1 MARLTK
7 KTPVTPT
14 HEERIAEAESLKT
27 GALDVFE
34 QAIRDLELAEAL
46 HANVYEDIE
55 AEIQRLID
63 LQWQADNNADKAG
76 AKAHALRQLI
86 GA

>member
-7 KTPVTPT
+7 KTPATPT

-46 HANVYEDIE
+46 HANVTTDLANDIE
-55 AEIQRLID
+55 RLLD
-63 LQWQADNNADKAG
+63 LQWQASENSLAAG